1 MKQSKVVGLTGSIA
15 TGKSAASNIIKS
27 LGYDLIDADK
37 IAREI
42 INDEDIIK
50 NIKENF
56 GEDIYINNN
65 LNREKLGKIIFE
77 NSEKRKILNEITHPK
92 IYSKIKAYIIEGKSE
107 IIFLDI
113 PLLIETLSDIE
124 KYDLHLDEIWLI
136 YVNRETQIKR
146 LMERDNIDY
155 DYALEK
161 VSSQMSVEDKLSY
174 ADVVIDNSL
183 TKEDL
188 EEKIK
193 KELSNFKRR

>member
-77 NSEKRKILNEITHPK
+77 DSEKRKILNEITHPK

>member
-1 MKQSKVVGLTGSIA
+1 MKQSKVIGLTGSIA
-15 TGKSAASNIIKS
+15 TGKSAASSIIKS

-37 IAREI
+37 IARDI
-42 INDEDIIK
+42 VKDNIIK
-50 NIKENF
+50 AKIKKNF
-56 GEDIYINNN
+56 GEDIYIDNT

-77 NSEKRKILNEITHPK
+77 NSEKRKLLNEITHPE
-92 IYSKIKAYIIEGKSE
+92 IYNKIKKYIMEGKSD

-146 LMERDNIDY
+146 LMQRDNIDY
-155 DYALEK
+155 DYALAK
-161 VSSQMSVEDKLSY
+161 VSSQMSVEEKVSY
-174 ADVVIDNSL
+174 ADVVLDNSS

-193 KELSNFKRR
+193 KELLNFKRR